1 MIKNLPVGRRL
12 VACLLLMGQ
21 APSSLASSS
30 ERPAEEQAQL
40 DDLIAY
46 VRQLPSVG
54 SSRLCSSG
62 SASDPPAA
70 PPAAVYAPPDGSHCW
85 SRAPAF
91 GPRHA
96 IGMLSGDLAQRAATP
111 SGQTASALLPGSPC
125 TKLASAPIPI
135 VRLSEW
141 SSRDIDLASRELEF
155 SHMAAGNHPIGLLST
170 ESPPSRPRRL
180 PEPRTREARASFEIV
195 IASAASRR
203 SGRSSALDGS
213 SAHGSSS
220 ARGWS
225 FPRSAPSGSRGSSSL
240 RHSTP
245 PPAPRCKPSAAPVAM
260 LPRLELPPPSP
271 ANTSLS
277 SSPLSSTGVSLISST
292 PPESRVV
299 QVGFYVGFQVSGEEA
314 SATHREVSSAA
325 ALRYGT
331 RVRSS

>member
-1 MIKNLPVGRRL
+1 
-12 VACLLLMGQ
+12 MGQ

-70 PPAAVYAPPDGSHCW
+70 PPAAVYAPPAGSHCW

-125 TKLASAPIPI
+125 TTKLASAPIPI

>member
-1 MIKNLPVGRRL
+1 M
-12 VACLLLMGQ
+12 LLMGQ
-21 APSSLASSS
+21 GSSSPAPSS
-30 ERPAEEQAQL
+30 ERPAEEQDQL

-54 SSRLCSSG
+54 SSRLCSLG

-70 PPAAVYAPPDGSHCW
+70 PPAAAYAPPAGSDCW

-111 SGQTASALLPGSPC
+111 SGQTASALLPGFPC
-125 TKLASAPIPI
+125 NKPASAPIPI

-155 SHMAAGNHPIGLLST
+155 SHTAAGNHPIGLLST
-170 ESPPSRPRRL
+170 ESSPSRPRRL
-180 PEPRTREARASFEIV
+180 PEPRTSEARASFEVV
-195 IASAASRR
+195 IACAASRR

-213 SAHGSSS
+213 STHGSSS

-299 QVGFYVGFQVSGEEA
+299 QVGFHVGFHVGGRSEA
-314 SATHREVSSAA
+314 PGAGSCLSWADREVSSAA
-325 ALRYGT
+325 ALRYGA